1 MFGEYTTT
9 SARQISAERT
19 ARVKQ
24 TVRNQGGEVKG
35 IYALL
40 GEHDLALIVELPRM
54 ADAMRL
60 SLELKKLTEINFF
73 TVAALPIEEFD
84 TLFEG

>member
-1 MFGEYTTT
+1 MFGEYTSS
-9 SARQISAERT
+9 SAQHISAERT
-19 ARVKQ
+19 ARVREA
-24 TVRNQGGEVKG
+24 VHSQGGEVRG

-40 GEHDLALIVELPRM
+40 GEHDLALIVDLPRM

-84 TLFEG
+84 TMFDG